1 MYIYFVVKPISSA
14 FDWHYPERVIIRSEH
29 PPEPHCKPAP
39 FPTYLHWSHSQFGH
53 STWDTQTHEK
63 TNTFTCGVCLFLLS
77 YFRALKQHFSHL
89 GFLSAWSRP
98 SIDML
103 FSAILNTTFL
113 TVLTLSSYYSIFLL
127 LLKANKKLKQT
138 KKFLLDVLYII
149 CLQFVCT
156 HSLLIC
162 YQYLLLLPLLR
173 NLSCNT
179 TSVAK
184 CEVHFSAST
193 SININNICHNLSFVL
208 LTHS

>member
-1 MYIYFVVKPISSA
+1 MNTHQNLTANQRLFPHTCI
-14 FDWHYPERVIIRSEH
+14 DHTLNLVILLEIL
-29 PPEPHCKPAP
+29 KLMKKL
-39 FPTYLHWSHSQFGH
+39 TLSHV
-53 STWDTQTHEK
+53 EY
-63 TNTFTCGVCLFLLS
+63 VCSYS
-77 YFRALKQHFSHL
+77 YFRAWKQHFSCL
-89 GFLSAWSRP
+89 GFLSAWSCP

-113 TVLTLSSYYSIFLL
+113 TVLTLSIYYSIFIL
-127 LLKANKKLKQT
+127 LLKANKKIKQT
-138 KKFLLDVLYII
+138 KKFLLDVLYIT

-156 HSLLIC
+156 HSLSMC

-173 NLSCNT
+173 NLSCST

-193 SININNICHNLSFVL
+193 SININNICHSLSFVL